1 MLSILVHDFKD
12 PSIRNDIYDKQVQP
26 NVKDMLFQIQSVAPF
41 YAHLARLRRKSSLFI
56 PSLKKKKKK
65 TSLTILGT
73 KFTITAEHLEDL
85 INCIN
90 GNYNACA
97 SL

>member
-56 PSLKKKKKK
+56 PSLKKKKKNELNDSWYK
-65 TSLTILGT
+65 IYHHCRTFGGFNQLHKRKL
-73 KFTITAEHLEDL
+73 
-85 INCIN
+85 
-90 GNYNACA
+90 
-97 SL
+97 